1 VSLRL
6 LYLILV
12 RLLGWLTLL
21 ARSGASKDAEL
32 LVLRHELAVLRRTN
46 PRPRLDWADRAVLAA
61 LIRRLP
67 TPVRSHRLVTPG
79 TVLRWHRRLVARS
92 WTYPNRAGRP
102 PLPDEVV
109 ALIERLAREN
119 TSWGYKR
126 VQGELLK
133 LGHRVA
139 ASTIR
144 RILKRAR
151 IPPAT
156 TRRHDT
162 SWRQFLQAQAS
173 SVLAVDFFCVE
184 TVTLRRLYVFF
195 VLEVESRYVHIL
207 GVTANPDGP
216 WTTQQAR
223 NLLLEL
229 GDRAT
234 AFRYLIRDRAGQF
247 AAAFDTVLTD
257 AGITVLKIPP
267 RSPRANAYAERFV
280 LTIRAELTDRL
291 LIFSERHLR
300 HLLNAYARHYNGQ
313 RPHRS
318 RQLRPPRSDHPIPAQ
333 PAQLVTRRTVLGGF
347 LNEYQAAA

>member
-6 LYLILV
+6 LYLIFV
-12 RLLGWLTLL
+12 RLVGWLTLL
-21 ARSGASKDAEL
+21 ARSTAWKDAEL
-32 LVLRHELAVLRRTN
+32 LVLRHEVAVLRRTN

-67 TPVRSHRLVTPG
+67 GPVRGHRLVTPG

-92 WTYPNRAGRP
+92 WTYPNRGGRP
-102 PLPDEVV
+102 PLAPEVA
-109 ALIERLAREN
+109 ALIERLARDN
-119 TSWGYKR
+119 PCWGYKR

-133 LGHRVA
+133 LGHRVG

-151 IPPAT
+151 IPPAP
-156 TRRHDT
+156 TRRQDT
-162 SWRQFLQAQAS
+162 SWRQFLRAQATG
-173 SVLAVDFFCVE
+173 VLAVDFFCVE

-216 WTTQQAR
+216 WTAQQAR
-223 NLLLEL
+223 NLLLDL
-229 GDRAT
+229 GERA
-234 AFRYLIRDRAGQF
+234 AVFRYLVRDRAGQF
-247 AAAFDTVLTD
+247 TAAFDTVLAD

-267 RSPRANAYAERFV
+267 RTPRANAYAERVV
-280 LTIRAELTDRL
+280 LTIRTELTDRM
-291 LIFSERHLR
+291 LIFGERHLR
-300 HLLNAYARHYNGQ
+300 YVLNAYARHYNGQ

-318 RQLRPPRSDHPIPAQ
+318 RQLRPPRPDHPIPAR
-333 PAQLVTRRTVLGGF
+333 PAGRIARRTILGGL
-347 LNEYQAAA
+347 LNEYQPAA